1 VGEYKPAERPGGFR
15 PQRLGGPGGGGGR
28 PFDREHGGGFNRG
41 PSGPPVDYRALV
53 EFVAKAIADKPEEVV
68 VESFERSRGTL
79 SVTVKMAEEDIG
91 KLIGKGGR
99 NIEALRSLVRAA
111 SLRERRRV
119 FVDLA

>member
-1 VGEYKPAERPGGFR
+1 MERPDSRPRNDRFAGRRFERDRGFS
-15 PQRLGGPGGGGGR
+15 
-28 PFDREHGGGFNRG
+28 RG

-53 EFVAKAIADKPEEVV
+53 EFVAKAIADNGLEALLQVKHDKPDAVV

-79 SVTVKMAEEDIG
+79 SVTVKMADEDVG

>member
-28 PFDREHGGGFNRG
+28 PFDREQGGFSRG

-68 VESFERSRGTL
+68 VEQFERSRGTL

>member
-1 VGEYKPAERPGGFR
+1 VGDFGRPENRPGGFR
-15 PQRLGGPGGGGGR
+15 RERVGGGGGGGGR
-28 PFDREHGGGFNRG
+28 FDRERSFNRG

-53 EFVAKAIADKPEEVV
+53 EFVAKSIAEKPEEVV
-68 VESFERSRGTL
+68 VEAFERSRGTV

>member
-1 VGEYKPAERPGGFR
+1 VGDQGTGGFR
-15 PQRLGGPGGGGGR
+15 RERLGGPGGGGGR
-28 PFDREHGGGFNRG
+28 SFDRERGGFNRG
-41 PSGPPVDYRALV
+41 PSGPPGPPVDYKALV
-53 EFVAKAIADKPEEVV
+53 EFVAKSIAEKPDEVV
-68 VESFERSRGTL
+68 VEAFERSRGTV

-99 NIEALRSLVRAA
+99 NIEALRALVRAA

>member
-1 VGEYKPAERPGGFR
+1 MGGDFRRFDRDRDRGFR
-15 PQRLGGPGGGGGR
+15 R
-28 PFDREHGGGFNRG
+28 PDRG

-53 EFVAKAIADKPEEVV
+53 EFVARAIAEKPDEVK
-68 VESFERSRGTL
+68 VEAFERSRGTI
-79 SVTVKMAEEDIG
+79 SVTVKLAEEDIG

-99 NIEALRSLVRAA
+99 NIEALRALVRAA

>member
-1 VGEYKPAERPGGFR
+1 VGGEFRRPDRGGFR
-15 PQRLGGPGGGGGR
+15 RER
-28 PFDREHGGGFNRG
+28 PSG

-53 EFVAKAIADKPEEVV
+53 EFVARSIAEKPDEVK
-68 VESFERSRGTL
+68 VESFERSRGTI
-79 SVTVKMAEEDIG
+79 SVTVKLAEEDVG

-99 NIEALRSLVRAA
+99 NIDALRALVRAA

>member
-1 VGEYKPAERPGGFR
+1 VGDFGRPENRPGGFR
-15 PQRLGGPGGGGGR
+15 RERFGGGGGGR
-28 PFDREHGGGFNRG
+28 PFDRERSFNRG

-53 EFVAKAIADKPEEVV
+53 EFVAKSIAEKPEEVV
-68 VESFERSRGTL
+68 VESYERGRGTV
-79 SVTVKMAEEDIG
+79 SVTVKMADTDVG

-99 NIEALRSLVRAA
+99 NIEALRALVRAA

>member
-1 VGEYKPAERPGGFR
+1 MGELGGPDRPGGFR
-15 PQRLGGPGGGGGR
+15 RERLGGPGGGGGR
-28 PFDREHGGGFNRG
+28 PFDREQGGVNRG

-53 EFVAKAIADKPEEVV
+53 EFVARSIADKPEEVK
-68 VESFERSRGTL
+68 VEAFERSRGTV

>member
-1 VGEYKPAERPGGFR
+1 MGDYPRPESRPDGFR

-28 PFDREHGGGFNRG
+28 RFDREGGGFDRG
-41 PSGPPVDYRALV
+41 PSGPPVDYKALV

-68 VESFERSRGTL
+68 VESFERSRGTV
-79 SVTVKMAEEDIG
+79 SVTVKMADEDIG